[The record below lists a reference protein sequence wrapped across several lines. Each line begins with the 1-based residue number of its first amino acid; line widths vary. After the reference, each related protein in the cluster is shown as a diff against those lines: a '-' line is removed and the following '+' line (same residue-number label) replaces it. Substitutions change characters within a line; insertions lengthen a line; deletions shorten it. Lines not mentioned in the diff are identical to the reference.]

1 MKNLLFSSVGRKLL
15 VGLTAVGVAGFILIH
30 VGGNM
35 LLFVGPEAFN
45 RYSYHLTK
53 TTALLY
59 PAELCLGLLFA
70 FHFFLTGW
78 LTLDNWKAR
87 PIGPS
92 TLAGKL
98 KRASWASRTM
108 IWSGL
113 LVFAFLV
120 LHVWAFRFG
129 PHYEVTYDGI
139 VMRDLFLLVNQSF
152 RSPWFTGWYV
162 LCLVLLWFHL
172 NHGLSSFF
180 QSLGL
185 LSAKTPLLRRLAN
198 LISVLVIGGFIGQ
211 AVYLFLGGGH

>member
-98 KRASWASRTM
+98 KRASLGIPYDDLVGT
-108 IWSGL
+108 SGL
-113 LVFAFLV
+113 CLSRSSRLG
-120 LHVWAFRFG
+120 L
-129 PHYEVTYDGI
+129 
-139 VMRDLFLLVNQSF
+139 SF
-152 RSPWFTGWYV
+152 R
-162 LCLVLLWFHL
+162 
-172 NHGLSSFF
+172 
-180 QSLGL
+180 
-185 LSAKTPLLRRLAN
+185 TPL
-198 LISVLVIGGFIGQ
+198 
-211 AVYLFLGGGH
+211 